1 MSSRVQS
8 REIRYSSQR
17 APPLIMSFA
26 FTSGEMERP
35 LKIRENIQISA
46 KMEWSDMFGI
56 YFSVPN
62 FVKPLPCC
70 ARWQSASSTCRLI
83 SEASLLAF
91 CTIHGSAPS
100 SIRRD
105 RPSFM
110 PTRIETYE
118 QTILFNIHFS
128 HCIILAV
135 LILYL
140 KEYDKRIFTGS
151 QFRN

>member
-26 FTSGEMERP
+26 FTS
-35 LKIRENIQISA
+35 
-46 KMEWSDMFGI
+46 
-56 YFSVPN
+56 
-62 FVKPLPCC
+62 CC

-110 PTRIETYE
+110 PWAEA
-118 QTILFNIHFS
+118 LDS
-128 HCIILAV
+128 HLAK
-135 LILYL
+135 LAIP
-140 KEYDKRIFTGS
+140 RAT
-151 QFRN
+151 